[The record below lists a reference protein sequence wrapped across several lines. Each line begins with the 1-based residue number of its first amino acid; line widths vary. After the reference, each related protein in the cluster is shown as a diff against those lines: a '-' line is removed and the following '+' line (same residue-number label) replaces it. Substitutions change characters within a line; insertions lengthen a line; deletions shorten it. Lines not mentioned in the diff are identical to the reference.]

1 MDAQSLLQANKFVS
15 DFDVIA
21 TTTPELK
28 PELIYREYSYVGE
41 SLTQK
46 NTGTSLSHDLG
57 QNELLYHANAFSAS
71 RDTLWIISKQKEK
84 KKRSETGGATFT
96 HRVPCDHGY
105 WY

>member
-1 MDAQSLLQANKFVS
+1 LRANKFVS

-28 PELIYREYSYVGE
+28 PELIYREYSYIGE

-46 NTGTSLSHDLG
+46 NTGTSLSHVLG

-84 KKRSETGGATFT
+84 KKQSEMGGATFT